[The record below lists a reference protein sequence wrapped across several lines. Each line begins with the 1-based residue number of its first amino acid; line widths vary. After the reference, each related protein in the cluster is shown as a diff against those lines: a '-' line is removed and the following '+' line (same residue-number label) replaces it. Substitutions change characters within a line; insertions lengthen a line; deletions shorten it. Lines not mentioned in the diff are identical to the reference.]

1 MKELTFCLA
10 LSAIVY
16 LCAYI
21 WITTPV
27 VQVSHSSGECV
38 RVLPQGDCDNLPK
51 RYYEEIVR

>member
-1 MKELTFCLA
+1 MKELAFGLT

-16 LCAYI
+16 TCIYI

-38 RVLPQGDCDNLPK
+38 QVLPQGSCDDLPR